1 MKIIR
6 CKYDISEEVAESF
19 KDSIAVDTEATG
31 LKVDQGRDKLSLIQ
45 VCAENGNVYVI
56 SPNRKDYKC
65 PNLVKVLQNDKILKI
80 FHFARFD
87 KKILERFLNCEVKNV
102 WCTKIGS
109 KLTRTYSGFHG
120 LKNLVQEF
128 CNVNL
133 KKDMGS
139 SDWNKDLEDLTDAQ
153 LQYATNDVIYL
164 HKVKNEIEKMLI
176 RENRQELFLKCIKF
190 LDTRIELD
198 KNGFDETDI
207 FLH

>member
-65 PNLVKVLQNDKILKI
+65 PNLVNVLENDKLLKI

-87 KKILERFLNCEVKNV
+87 KKILEKFLNCKVRNI
-102 WCTKIGS
+102 WCTKICS
-109 KLTRTYSGFHG
+109 KLTRTYSSFHG

-128 CNVNL
+128 CNVSL
-133 KKDMGS
+133 K
-139 SDWNKDLEDLTDAQ
+139 
-153 LQYATNDVIYL
+153 IP
-164 HKVKNEIEKMLI
+164 
-176 RENRQELFLKCIKF
+176 
-190 LDTRIELD
+190 
-198 KNGFDETDI
+198 
-207 FLH
+207 